1 VRELYAVQLRET
13 HQTRNA
19 TAWGQIRTWAERHT
33 GSISRPTVARRNS
46 PSVIKFRHGQRSG
59 GERASSPGGLAA
71 SGEPGG
77 WWSLRRHPAARCLKS
92 LVRAAVDYL

>member
-1 VRELYAVQLRET
+1 MRELYAVQLRGT
-13 HQTRNA
+13 HQTRKA

-33 GSISRPTVARRNS
+33 GFDIPSDGGTTQQPVRDQIPPRSAIRRRTSIIAR
-46 PSVIKFRHGQRSG
+46 
-59 GERASSPGGLAA
+59 GLAA

>member
-1 VRELYAVQLRET
+1 VRELYAVQLSGT

-33 GSISRPTVARRNS
+33 GFDI
-46 PSVIKFRHGQRSG
+46 PSDGGTTQQPVRDQFRHGQRSG